1 LVRGRPGRP
10 LALIAALAAAAA
22 LAAGC
27 EHRAQDEPAPG
38 EAAGTIVATADYGA
52 VPLLDVRAAPGQS
65 VMRALRGA
73 TEVETGYGGGFVAG
87 MLGRE
92 SDLEGTRDWFFFVDG
107 VSASVS
113 AEQVELSAGEAVW
126 WDYRDWG
133 ALMDTPAVVGQWPA
147 PFAQADGRPA
157 EPVLAEPPLDEALRT
172 EGADVTGAASRWR
185 VRVGSSESL
194 ARRDPA
200 WRRALD
206 DPDRAGLTVAIEDG
220 RVTALGADAGERRP
234 VPGAR
239 ALAAAVPTGTEPGD
253 GALLAVAGLDEAAA
267 RAAAQA
273 IAADPSLLTGRY
285 AVAFDGEGRPLQAGG
300 RSGP

>member
-1 LVRGRPGRP
+1 MRGRPGRA

-22 LAAGC
+22 LAVGG
-27 EHRAQDEPAPG
+27 ERRAQDEPAAG
-38 EAAGTIVATADYGA
+38 EAAATIVATADYGA

-73 TEVETGYGGGFVAG
+73 TQVDTDYGGGFVSG

-92 SDLEGTRDWFFFVDG
+92 SDLDATRDWFFFVDG

-113 AEQVELSAGEAVW
+113 AEQVELDEGEAVW

-147 PFAQADGRPA
+147 PFARPGGGPS
-157 EPVLAEPPLDEALRT
+157 ETVLAEPPLAGAL
-172 EGADVTGAASRWR
+172 EEQGAELTSGSSPWR
-185 VRVGSSESL
+185 VRVGASEAL

-200 WRRALD
+200 WRRALA
-206 DPDRAGLTVAIEDG
+206 DPDRAGMTVAIEDG
-220 RVTALGADAGERRP
+220 RVTALGADAGGRRP

-239 ALAAAVPTGTEPGD
+239 AVAVAVPTGTEPGD

-267 RAAAQA
+267 GAAAEA
-273 IAADPSLLTGRY
+273 IVADPSLLARRY
-285 AVAFDGEGRPLQAGG
+285 AVAFDGDGGALQAGG

>member
-1 LVRGRPGRP
+1 VRGRAGRA
-10 LALIAALAAAAA
+10 LAVIAAIAAAAA
-22 LAAGC
+22 MAIGC
-27 EHRAQDEPAPG
+27 EHRAQDEPAAG

-73 TEVETGYGGGFVAG
+73 TDVDTAYGGGFVSG
-87 MLGRE
+87 MLGRK

-113 AEQVELSAGEAVW
+113 AEQVELSAGDAVW

-147 PFAQADGRPA
+147 PFARPGGGPSEA
-157 EPVLAEPPLDEALRT
+157 VLAEPPLSRAL
-172 EGADVTGAASRWR
+172 EEQGAELTTGASPWR
-185 VRVGSSESL
+185 VRVGASEAL

-206 DPDRAGLTVAIEDG
+206 DPDRAGMTVALEDG
-220 RVTALGADAGERRP
+220 RITALGADAEARRP
-234 VPGAR
+234 VTGAR
-239 ALAAAVPTGTEPGD
+239 ALAAAVPTGTDPGD

-267 RAAAQA
+267 RAAAEA
-273 IAADPSLLTGRY
+273 IAADPSLLARRY
-285 AVAFDGEGRPLQAGG
+285 AVAFDGEGHPLQAGG